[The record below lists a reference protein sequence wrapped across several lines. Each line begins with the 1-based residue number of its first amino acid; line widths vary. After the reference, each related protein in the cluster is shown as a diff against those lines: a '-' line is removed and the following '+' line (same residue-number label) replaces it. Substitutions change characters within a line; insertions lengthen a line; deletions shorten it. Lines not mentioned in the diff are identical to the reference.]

1 MSNPVSDGPV
11 SKNLRAGLWVLLVF
25 FVIFG
30 GIVELRSAFL
40 TQRRTDADDFFRA
53 GWGIRT
59 GRDIY
64 SLTDTHGWHYN
75 YPPFFAIL
83 ISPLAN
89 PPPGAPRDGMLPYEV
104 SVALWYLA
112 SVAAVALG
120 VHWLASALEEHLS
133 GAPAARP
140 PRFCT
145 RWWLLRVI
153 PILVCLPSIGRT
165 LSRGQVNTL
174 VLLFFCGACAMAAR
188 KRSVMSGMFIAA
200 AASIKIIPAYIG
212 LNALLR
218 RDWRCVAGCFL
229 GAILCLGVV
238 PLITLGPT
246 RMTECYHRFF
256 EVMVGPAL
264 TGGGDQ
270 SRAAE
275 LLAIDGTDSQSFMV
289 IIHNTMN
296 PRQPRPSVA
305 ARWVKPAHWALSLL
319 ITLVAVWYGRKAR
332 PDDALYNVMFLGV
345 LIVTML
351 PISPASHTHYL
362 AFALPLVMA
371 LTAFSWEKNQ
381 APVLSRG
388 YFILFTVHVAANVIA
403 MPQSLILLKALGL
416 PMYGTMILWV
426 AGLRA
431 LKERSEMPLP
441 QQAPA
446 GSPCLSGNA

>member
-1 MSNPVSDGPV
+1 MQKFVSDAPV
-11 SKNLRAGLWVLLVF
+11 SKNLRAGLWSLLAF
-25 FVIFG
+25 IVIFG
-30 GIVELRSAFL
+30 AIVEFRSAFL

-59 GRDIY
+59 GLDIY

-89 PPPGAPRDGMLPYEV
+89 PPPGAPRDWMLPYEV

-120 VHWLASALEEHLS
+120 VHWLASALEEHLG
-133 GAPAARP
+133 GALATKP
-140 PRFCT
+140 PPFCS
-145 RWWLLRVI
+145 RWWMLRLI
-153 PILVCLPSIGRT
+153 PTLVCLPSIGRT

-174 VLLFFCGACAMAAR
+174 VLFFFCGVCVMAAK
-188 KRSVMSGMFIAA
+188 KRSMLSGMFIAA
-200 AASIKIIPAYIG
+200 AAAIKIIPAYIG

-229 GAILCLGVV
+229 GTVLCLGVV
-238 PLITLGPT
+238 PLVVLGPT
-246 RMTECYHRFF
+246 RTVECYHKYYD
-256 EVMVGPAL
+256 VMIGPAL

-270 SRAAE
+270 SRAVE

-289 IIHNTMN
+289 MIHNTMH
-296 PRQPRPSVA
+296 PRQPRPPVA
-305 ARWVKPAHWALSLL
+305 ARWVKPVHWALSAL
-319 ITLVAVWYGRKAR
+319 ITLVALWYGRKAR

-362 AFALPLVMA
+362 MFALPLVMA
-371 LTAFSWEKNQ
+371 LTAYSWEKNQ
-381 APVLSRG
+381 APVLSKG
-388 YFILFTVHVAANVIA
+388 YFILFVVHVAANVIA
-403 MPQSLILLKALGL
+403 MPQSLMVLKALGL

-441 QQAPA
+441 APV
-446 GSPCLSGNA
+446 SI